1 MESEPKKGK
10 EETVEKLEEN
20 IINNILLK
28 NDSKTFLSDFIV
40 NTMLS
45 EDNKLSKGMKAE
57 DFDIIFSTKEAI
69 NTEIL
74 HTLII
79 CPNKYDQKSKYCQLL
94 LKGETEFL
102 DKRYDIFNKAIKEDY
117 KSLKIMLTPRIRR
130 NLIFDITS
138 LKYKIF
144 IDGIM
149 QDYQMKHDFKEKDIL
164 CLVSHKLKKDPKN
177 PHKFGKQLQILE
189 QLQDPNLKQFWDYYG
204 VVYMIFCIQDESRM
218 KKEYEKFPDKMK
230 KIDNNLNCKIIFFV
244 EQELNKDIKPENPR
258 LRNIFL
264 YNDYGKNYFFLMSP
278 DYKIYKSDN
287 MLFSGDIIEEAIKM
301 KNKEKEDKT
310 KDEKELKRQRYDAF
324 IKLYD
329 FYTKLK
335 DIKYALYFSSEF
347 EVCLKYINENFYISY
362 IDFYKIAADLRPK
375 EYEVV
380 QELTKILKP
389 EDWEDVRKIEL
400 YDIPVDFKNNICK
413 VCKEVIG
420 VDKPMYYCYK
430 CPANENKYCSKCVM
444 DHYKNKELKGKKKF
458 IDQKHNLLFFKTRN
472 VESFKQIDKF
482 KLGEDIFTQYNED
495 NQFENFQRLCYGCK
509 RKFNDSPRYICLNC
523 NKGTLIYGRYHDYCQ
538 NCIDHMMNNDE
549 EGKTIQEIKERLY
562 GFETRTLLTNNDTY
576 KHKNDEH
583 VYLMIAL
590 EIKDKNEF

>member
-1 MESEPKKGK
+1 
-10 EETVEKLEEN
+10 
-20 IINNILLK
+20 
-28 NDSKTFLSDFIV
+28 
-40 NTMLS
+40 
-45 EDNKLSKGMKAE
+45 
-57 DFDIIFSTKEAI
+57 
-69 NTEIL
+69 
-74 HTLII
+74 
-79 CPNKYDQKSKYCQLL
+79 
-94 LKGETEFL
+94 
-102 DKRYDIFNKAIKEDY
+102 
-117 KSLKIMLTPRIRR
+117 
-130 NLIFDITS
+130 
-138 LKYKIF
+138 
-144 IDGIM
+144 
-149 QDYQMKHDFKEKDIL
+149 
-164 CLVSHKLKKDPKN
+164 
-177 PHKFGKQLQILE
+177 
-189 QLQDPNLKQFWDYYG
+189 
-204 VVYMIFCIQDESRM
+204 MIFCIQDESRM

-329 FYTKLK
+329 FYTKLR

-495 NQFENFQRLCYGCK
+495 NQFENFQS
-509 RKFNDSPRYICLNC
+509 NHQINM
-523 NKGTLIYGRYHDYCQ
+523 LIIIMLIRIVISEQ
-538 NCIDHMMNNDE
+538 RSSFKSI
-549 EGKTIQEIKERLY
+549 
-562 GFETRTLLTNNDTY
+562 
-576 KHKNDEH
+576 
-583 VYLMIAL
+583 
-590 EIKDKNEF
+590 

>member
-28 NDSKTFLSDFIV
+28 NDSKTFLSDFIE

-45 EDNKLSKGMKAE
+45 ENNKLSKGMKDE

-102 DKRYDIFNKAIKEDY
+102 DKRYDIFNKKIKEDY

-149 QDYQMKHDFKEKDIL
+149 QDYQMKHDFKDKDIL

-329 FYTKLK
+329 FYNKLT

-400 YDIPVDFKNNICK
+400 FDIPVDFKNNICK

-430 CPANENKYCSKCVM
+430 CPENENKYCSKCVM

-458 IDQKHNLLFFKTRN
+458 IDQKHNLLYFKTRN

>member
-45 EDNKLSKGMKAE
+45 ENNKLSKGMKAE

-102 DKRYDIFNKAIKEDY
+102 DKRYDIFNKKIKEDY

-400 YDIPVDFKNNICK
+400 FDIPVDFKNNICK

-538 NCIDHMMNNDE
+538 NGIDHMMNNDE
-549 EGKTIQEIKERLY
+549 EGKKIQETEERLY
-562 GFETRTLLTNNDTY
+562 GFETRTLLTNNETY
-576 KHKNDEH
+576 KHNNDEH

>member
-1 MESEPKKGK
+1 MESEPKKEK

-28 NDSKTFLSDFIV
+28 NDSKTFLSDFIE

-45 EDNKLSKGMKAE
+45 ENNKLSKGMKDE

-102 DKRYDIFNKAIKEDY
+102 DKRYDIFNKKIKEDY

-144 IDGIM
+144 NGGIM
-149 QDYQMKHDFKEKDIL
+149 QDYQMKHDFKDKDIL

-329 FYTKLK
+329 FYTNLK

-362 IDFYKIAADLRPK
+362 IDFYKIAADLRPN

-400 YDIPVDFKNNICK
+400 FDIPVDFKNNICK

-420 VDKPMYYCYK
+420 DDKPMYYCYK
-430 CPANENKYCSKCVM
+430 CPKNENKYCSKCVM
-444 DHYKNKELKGKKKF
+444 AHYKNKELKGKKKF

-549 EGKTIQEIKERLY
+549 EGKKIQETEERLY

-576 KHKNDEH
+576 KHENDEH